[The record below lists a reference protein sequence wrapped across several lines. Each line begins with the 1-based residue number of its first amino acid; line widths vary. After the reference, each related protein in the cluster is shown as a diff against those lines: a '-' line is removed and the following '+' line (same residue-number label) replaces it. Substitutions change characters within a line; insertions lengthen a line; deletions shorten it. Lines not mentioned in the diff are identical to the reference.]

1 MVLRQIEIEKFIKN
15 EPKLSLE
22 LSLYMRAG
30 PETGFWWS
38 GDLRIHKFQEFV
50 KLEKTLKFCSW
61 CYVVN
66 K

>member
-30 PETGFWWS
+30 PETGF
-38 GDLRIHKFQEFV
+38 
-50 KLEKTLKFCSW
+50 
-61 CYVVN
+61 
-66 K
+66 